1 MILDWII
8 TIIVGAAIGW
18 LASLVMKTDIEQGL
32 LWNIIIGIIGSV
44 LGRWIFAGLFNIGSA
59 SATGA
64 FSLAGIFWGLI
75 GAIILIAIL
84 KALRVM

>member
-1 MILDWII
+1 MDWII
-8 TIIVGAAIGW
+8 TIIIGAVIGW
-18 LASLVMKTDIEQGL
+18 IASLIMKTDVQQGA
-32 LWNIIIGIIGSV
+32 LWNIIIGIIGSI

-59 SATGA
+59 GAAGA

-84 KALRVM
+84 KAVKVL